1 MYANRML
8 IILPNEM
15 SCCWQERAEGG
26 KERRNEMEIRNE
38 SKYPSRVK
46 NMYVFRHKLFTF
58 FYYIFILAHLMN
70 SGV

>member
-38 SKYPSRVK
+38 SKYPSHVK
-46 NMYVFRHKLFTF
+46 NMFRHKLFTF
-58 FYYIFILAHLMN
+58 FYYIFIPAHLMN
-70 SGV
+70 SSV